1 ALIVPY
7 LRNPEFKFIGITSF
21 SGLHKYIE
29 LKPQILSLF
38 EKIEV
43 SEATEKETILIL
55 QREIPAIEH
64 KYNLFIT
71 YPAIIRIIELSKKY
85 IQDNPFPKKAIVLL
99 NDVAVYVSSYL
110 KEKVMLVEHVEK
122 IMSEKTEIPI
132 GKLSIDERE
141 VLLNLENLIHKRIIN
156 QKEAVSEISASLR
169 RARTG
174 IKSKTGPMG
183 TFLFLG
189 PTGVGKT
196 ETAKA
201 LAESYFGSETKMI
214 RFDMSE
220 FQTSE
225 DIKRFIGEKNN
236 PGLLALKVRKNPFS
250 LILFDEIEKSHPNIL
265 NLLLQI
271 LDEGFMTD
279 SLQRKID
286 FTNTI
291 IISTSN
297 AGYKIILKAFKEK
310 KELHLIKQ
318 ELLDYIFNKA
328 IFRPE
333 LINRFDAFV
342 LFQSLSKENLVKIAE
357 LRFKKLQKNLSRKQ
371 ITLSVSNKAKMKI
384 VELSYNPQFG
394 AREMRRVI
402 QDKIENELAR
412 SFLANEIKEGDTI
425 LIDDDFKINVVKS

>member
-1 ALIVPY
+1 
-7 LRNPEFKFIGITSF
+7 
-21 SGLHKYIE
+21 
-29 LKPQILSLF
+29 
-38 EKIEV
+38 
-43 SEATEKETILIL
+43 
-55 QREIPAIEH
+55 
-64 KYNLFIT
+64 
-71 YPAIIRIIELSKKY
+71 
-85 IQDNPFPKKAIVLL
+85 
-99 NDVAVYVSSYL
+99 
-110 KEKVMLVEHVEK
+110 
-122 IMSEKTEIPI
+122 
-132 GKLSIDERE
+132 
-141 VLLNLENLIHKRIIN
+141 
-156 QKEAVSEISASLR
+156 
-169 RARTG
+169 
-174 IKSKTGPMG
+174 
-183 TFLFLG
+183 
-189 PTGVGKT
+189 
-196 ETAKA
+196 
-201 LAESYFGSETKMI
+201 
-214 RFDMSE
+214 
-220 FQTSE
+220 
-225 DIKRFIGEKNN
+225 
-236 PGLLALKVRKNPFS
+236 
-250 LILFDEIEKSHPNIL
+250 
-265 NLLLQI
+265 
-271 LDEGFMTD
+271 MTD

-412 SFLANEIKEGDTI
+412 SFLANEIKEGDII
-425 LIDDDFKINVVKS
+425 LIDDDFKINVMKS